1 MLRTIIGPLW
11 ASIQKNPWLG
21 FVLLGAGL
29 AYHTDHTAAAIAA
42 LARTDQSKADTVEV
56 RDIRVQVAGLHKDM
70 KEGFCFL
77 SKGSMPGCAV
87 YVRRLP

>member
-1 MLRTIIGPLW
+1 MLRTLIGPLW

-29 AYHTDHTAAAIAA
+29 WYHTDHTAAAIAA
-42 LARTDQSKADTVEV
+42 LQAGDKGKADTAEV
-56 RDIRVQVAGLHKDM
+56 RDLRAQVAGLHKDM